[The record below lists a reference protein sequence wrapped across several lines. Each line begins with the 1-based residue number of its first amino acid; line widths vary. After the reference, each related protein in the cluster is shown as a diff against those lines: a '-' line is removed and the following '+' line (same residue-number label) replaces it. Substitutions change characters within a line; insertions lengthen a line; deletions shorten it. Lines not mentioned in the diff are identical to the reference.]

1 MVGRP
6 RRASTSSVDT
16 EDESRKSWKQE
27 KSVVRFDPSGV
38 NPDTTFE
45 IKDAVVL
52 NKDGHTLENA
62 LDVATR
68 GPYIIRGLL
77 HIEDQSQ
84 RAHRLFSQLS
94 IEAIRSNLRKCG
106 QFSIGESDSGS
117 PVIWILGT
125 CGWYEID
132 PAPAYLPIYR
142 KMQEAVRLYYR
153 MMAIYRDK
161 KPKKAKKSKKDV
173 LKGLHSVFH
182 EYAASIGD
190 GSTLEEVIARCDEHA
205 SFLISQCIQDQSEVE
220 WSVTPFYK
228 WLIERHP
235 DLYDKELERLNNPPH
250 PQRSPS
256 VEASNPTTSQI
267 LPSRTRNGSSAPST
281 ARSNTTPEIVG
292 LENSPPQ
299 RRYSRSRSATHRP
312 EDSIIDSS
320 AQISRD
326 VSTRPVSVNS
336 STSAPWVH
344 TGEAPFSVDAKDD
357 AFQSVLNALERVHVE
372 ISNSKSGRLN
382 ISAVTHKL
390 WSNFKFPNYKGD
402 IKPSYRVPIQ
412 EVLHYNAQALLQ
424 VLDKDKYDGEFY
436 SWLQEI
442 AKEPFN
448 PVAIKPSDFPFH
460 VVRRK
465 QSNNNTNKPTPP
477 LQTGVPTRNLD
488 ERLSSPPRSSPAG
501 KSLRRPG
508 RPSGVKSSLRLA
520 TASKK
525 RPHSEVDS
533 DSEDEES
540 GPKRS
545 YYFSGE
551 DETMGNHSHMSS
563 SEDEDTRG
571 TSEEPV
577 KIFLRADNIPT
588 TVPRGPGETWVCEEE
603 DCGYVVRGGDIQSCR
618 DRIRRHFDEHEQQ
631 MDRVNL
637 ARTEATRGHLPVKY
651 AYFPPFLILVELHT
665 PCVEQQRQSPFIDEV
680 ATAASTPTLANS
692 PVTPRVQPMA
702 PTPSPIKTPALATR
716 RDFRSIVDR
725 FRRRPH
731 PVHLMDKLKKLGE
744 RSQAAEQLVAND
756 IVLPQRIKRNLL
768 V

>member
-27 KSVVRFDPSGV
+27 KSVVRFDPGGV

-62 LDVATR
+62 LNVATR

-84 RAHRLFSQLS
+84 RAH
-94 IEAIRSNLRKCG
+94 LRKCG

-153 MMAIYRDK
+153 MMAIYRNK

-173 LKGLHSVFH
+173 LKDLHSMFH

-205 SFLISQCIQDQSEVE
+205 SFLISQLADRKTSTSQ
-220 WSVTPFYK
+220 
-228 WLIERHP
+228 
-235 DLYDKELERLNNPPH
+235 DLYGKELERLNNPPR

-256 VEASNPTTSQI
+256 VEAINPTTSQV
-267 LPSRTRNGSSAPST
+267 LPSRTRNGSSAPSI
-281 ARSNTTPEIVG
+281 ARSNTTPEFAG

-299 RRYSRSRSATHRP
+299 RRYSRSRSTTRRP
-312 EDSIIDSS
+312 EDSLIDSS
-320 AQISRD
+320 TQISRD
-326 VSTRPVSVNS
+326 VSTQPASLRS
-336 STSAPWVH
+336 STSANWIQMS
-344 TGEAPFSVDAKDD
+344 EASVPVDANDE
-357 AFQSVLNALERVHVE
+357 AFQSVINALEWVYTE
-372 ISNSKSGRLN
+372 ISNSKSSRLN
-382 ISAVTHKL
+382 ISAVTNKL
-390 WSNFKFPNYKGD
+390 WSNFRFPSYKGD

-412 EVLHYNAQALLQ
+412 EVLHYNAQALVQ
-424 VLDKDKYDGEFY
+424 VLDKDKYEGEFW
-436 SWLQEI
+436 SWLCDL
-442 AKEPFN
+442 ATEPFN
-448 PVAIKPSDFPFH
+448 PVAIKPSEFPFH
-460 VVRRK
+460 IVRRK
-465 QSNNNTNKPTPP
+465 QSNHNHTNKPTPP
-477 LQTGVPTRNLD
+477 SQAGDLTSNLD
-488 ERLSSPPRSSPAG
+488 ERFSTPPRSSPAG

-520 TASKK
+520 AVSKK

-551 DETMGNHSHMSS
+551 DETMGNNSHMSS
-563 SEDEDTRG
+563 PEDEDTRE

-588 TVPRGPGETWVCEEE
+588 TIPRGPGETWVCEED
-603 DCGYVVRGGDIQSCR
+603 DCGYVVRGGDIQNCR
-618 DRIRRHFDEHEQQ
+618 ERIRRHFNEHEQQ

-637 ARTEATRGHLPVKY
+637 ARTEGTRGHLPVKY
-651 AYFPPFLILVELHT
+651 AYFPPFLILAELHT
-665 PCVEQQRQSPFIDEV
+665 PGLAQRKQSPSVDKV

-692 PVTPRVQPMA
+692 PVTPRAQHMA
-702 PTPSPIKTPALATR
+702 PISSPIETPALATR
-716 RDFRSIVDR
+716 RNFRSIVDE

-731 PVHLMDKLKKLGE
+731 PVSDNIDRLTF
-744 RSQAAEQLVAND
+744 
-756 IVLPQRIKRNLL
+756 
-768 V
+768 